1 MPTLALFRWQ
11 GDAYP
16 FVAAYNR
23 EMTDAPAV
31 TLDQPRR
38 RLHVFAHGKSGAV
51 VVDLWESEDDFRR
64 MFDAAEFKRNVA
76 ASDWPSRPQVEVYQV
91 HATIL

>member
-1 MPTLALFRWQ
+1 MPMLALFRWQ
-11 GDAYP
+11 GDADP
-16 FVAAYNR
+16 LVAAYDR

-38 RLHVFAHGKSGAV
+38 KLHVFAHGESRAV

-76 ASDWPSRPQVEVYQV
+76 ASNWPGRPEVEVYQV
-91 HATIL
+91 HATVL